1 MNKFQKLMTLSIA
14 AVAAQVV
21 LVSPVSAE
29 DDLMMV
35 LDADKDG
42 FISLKEAVGDAEL
55 LKNFGTIDTDE
66 DGKISKEELLAA
78 KLNIDENALTGE

>member
-1 MNKFQKLMTLSIA
+1 MTKFQKLMTLTIA
-14 AVAAQVV
+14 AAAVQAVSVA
-21 LVSPVSAE
+21 PVSAE

-55 LKNFGTIDTDE
+55 LKNFGAIDTDE

-78 KLNIDENALTGE
+78 KLSIDENALTGE